1 MNIQTLLSRG
11 FAFLNSSSISSAKL
25 DSEILLSKALNKSR
39 EYLILNSKEN
49 LKQHNIDL
57 FNNFLE
63 RRKKNEPIAYIVKRK
78 EFWKENFYIDQDVLI
93 PRPDT
98 EILVEEVLKLFY
110 KDSKL
115 KILDIGT
122 GSGCILLS
130 ILKERRNFLGT
141 GIDVSKKAL
150 NVARFNTKLHQ
161 LSNRVKF
168 FNSDVDKFLIGKYDL
183 IVSNPPYIKNNDLR
197 YLEKDVMNY
206 EPRLALDGGKSGFSK
221 ISKVIC
227 RTSGLIKKNGK
238 LVLEIGFDQKDKVIE
253 ILKKN
258 RFYINKVVKDYRKK
272 DRCIISTKL

>member
-1 MNIQTLLSRG
+1 MNIQTLLSKG

>member
-49 LKQHNIDL
+49 LKQDNIDL

>member
-49 LKQHNIDL
+49 LKQDNIDL

-258 RFYINKVVKDYRKK
+258 RFYINKVAKDYRKK